1 MGRPPGYAAPAAPE
15 WIPPQVQRPP
25 APPAQPTGY
34 GYPMASPAPT
44 SRPAPFS
51 PLPPSPAVPPSW
63 PSLTPGSQSLL
74 GFPGFPGSPMSPGP
88 AAPSSPWVS
97 AGGGAADNQPSQALA
112 ALARE
117 YWQRIRVAH
126 DPTVDAITIA
136 FDHCRLHTA
145 DEITVAFGVLAEQTR
160 RMLAALGRPRSALLV
175 DIGGLDIGGDVTP
188 LWGRSLKEYLTR
200 ACIATG
206 PDRYLVARYNSSA
219 AAGPLSPEALQA
231 VVTRVQIMTEAAMEG
246 FQSNI
251 FGSREEAVAVLAR
264 MRELAG
270 GPRR

>member
-15 WIPPQVQRPP
+15 WVPPQVQRPP
-25 APPAQPTGY
+25 AQFPQPTGY
-34 GYPMASPAPT
+34 GYPPASPTP
-44 SRPAPFS
+44 SSMPAPFS

-63 PSLTPGSQSLL
+63 PSLAPGSQPLR
-74 GFPGFPGSPMSPGP
+74 GFPVPPGS
-88 AAPSSPWVS
+88 AAPPSPWVS
-97 AGGGAADNQPSQALA
+97 TGVNAADNQQSQALA

-117 YWQRIRVAH
+117 YWQRIHVAH
-126 DPTVDAITIA
+126 DPAADAITIA

-145 DEITVAFGVLAEQTR
+145 DEITAAFAVLTEQTR

-175 DIGGLDIGGDVTP
+175 DIAGLDIGGDVTP
-188 LWGRSLKEYLTR
+188 LWGRSLKEFLTR
-200 ACIATG
+200 ACIATR

-219 AAGPLSPEALQA
+219 LAGPLSPEALQA
-231 VVTRVQIMTEAAMEG
+231 VLTRVQIMTEAAMEG

-251 FGSREEAVAVLAR
+251 FGSREEAVAVLSR

>member
-1 MGRPPGYAAPAAPE
+1 
-15 WIPPQVQRPP
+15 
-25 APPAQPTGY
+25 
-34 GYPMASPAPT
+34 MASPT
-44 SRPAPFS
+44 
-51 PLPPSPAVPPSW
+51 PSPALPPSW
-63 PSLTPGSQSLL
+63 PSLAPASQPLL
-74 GFPGFPGSPMSPGP
+74 GASAPGGP
-88 AAPSSPWVS
+88 AAPSSAWIDV
-97 AGGGAADNQPSQALA
+97 GATGASGNQQSQALA

-117 YWQRIRVAH
+117 YWQRVRVGH
-126 DPTVDAITIA
+126 DAAADAITIS

-145 DEITVAFGVLAEQTR
+145 DEITVAFGVLSEQVR
-160 RMLAALGRPRSALLV
+160 RLLAALGRSRSALLV
-175 DIGGLDIGGDVTP
+175 DIAGLDIGGEVTP
-188 LWGRSLKEYLTR
+188 LWGRSLKEFLNR
-200 ACIATG
+200 ACIATS
-206 PDRYLVARYNSSA
+206 PERYLIARYNSSA

>member
-15 WIPPQVQRPP
+15 WVPPQVQRPP
-25 APPAQPTGY
+25 AQFPQPTGF
-34 GYPMASPAPT
+34 GYPPASPTP
-44 SRPAPFS
+44 SSMPAPFS

-63 PSLTPGSQSLL
+63 PSLAPGSQPL
-74 GFPGFPGSPMSPGP
+74 PGFPARSG
-88 AAPSSPWVS
+88 AAAQPSPWVDTS
-97 AGGGAADNQPSQALA
+97 ATGNQQSQALA

-117 YWQRIRVAH
+117 YWQRVRVAH
-126 DPTVDAITIA
+126 DPAADAITIA

-145 DEITVAFGVLAEQTR
+145 DEITAAFAVLTEQTR

-175 DIGGLDIGGDVTP
+175 DIAGLDIGGDVTP
-188 LWGRSLKEYLTR
+188 LWGRSLKEFLNR
-200 ACIATG
+200 ACIATS
-206 PDRYLVARYNSSA
+206 PERYLIARYNSSA